1 MDGESKAIDRGR
13 QAWRVEERGDN
24 ENQGDG
30 AAQDDEGVAAMIN
43 AAKKIEKNNEMAC
56 PNNDVVREADC
67 KLVTLKNPDQIRA
80 WFVNK
85 RHEKTES
92 GKPLYN
98 EKQLQVICKVVNRI
112 CEEMEDKAHVTEP
125 LLWCMHGGPGVGK
138 SHVLKGLKELFEFVG
153 YQNNVHYVMTALQA
167 VMAEQLEGDTLHH
180 ATGLVPKQFKKIPKF
195 ETGATKR
202 QQEVS
207 KLLEHCRWFII
218 DEISMVSA
226 QLLADVEQ
234 KLRRMMKDIEATK
247 KDARHMDRVFGGLN
261 VLISGDFWQLDPP
274 SGTALASVP
283 GHLIPIAREYSL
295 LLMCLKAWIC
305 CGDRGRIVYKVLQN
319 SLSVYVVKTSGFWMY
334 KRRCERE
341 N

>member
-1 MDGESKAIDRGR
+1 MACQSVSAFSMKWSPWIPCGTVGHQISQVFRVAMLQWFAGNALALEMQRCVQEMLTVCQARPDADQEGDANAQDLYEDENYEVQAETLQRALQTHVRNNEEPDDRGNDKDGESKAIDRGR

-30 AAQDDEGVAAMIN
+30 AVQDDEGVAAMIN
-43 AAKKIEKNNEMAC
+43 AAKKIEKNNEEAC

-218 DEISMVSA
+218 DEISMVS
-226 QLLADVEQ
+226 V
-234 KLRRMMKDIEATK
+234 
-247 KDARHMDRVFGGLN
+247 
-261 VLISGDFWQLDPP
+261 
-274 SGTALASVP
+274 
-283 GHLIPIAREYSL
+283 
-295 LLMCLKAWIC
+295 
-305 CGDRGRIVYKVLQN
+305 
-319 SLSVYVVKTSGFWMY
+319 
-334 KRRCERE
+334 
-341 N
+341 